1 MGSRTED
8 LLPDLRLL
16 AVAAVATGLALWLA
30 LSAVHVSG
38 SDAPGAPRVAPSL
51 DSPSAAPLAP
61 QTAPATVPPAT
72 TLAPLEAPAQPVPTE
87 APATAA
93 PARSLAPSSPA
104 PTVPGKVEPFPG
116 NTLDM
121 PIDQPLGA
129 APWGPTLP

>member
-1 MGSRTED
+1 MRNRTEE

-16 AVAAVATGLALWLA
+16 AVVAVATGLALWLA
-30 LSAVHVSG
+30 LSAVRLSG
-38 SDAPGAPRVAPSL
+38 PEAPGAPRIAPSL

-61 QTAPATVPPAT
+61 PTVPASLLPAT

-87 APATAA
+87 AAPATAA

-129 APWGPTLP
+129 APWGPTL